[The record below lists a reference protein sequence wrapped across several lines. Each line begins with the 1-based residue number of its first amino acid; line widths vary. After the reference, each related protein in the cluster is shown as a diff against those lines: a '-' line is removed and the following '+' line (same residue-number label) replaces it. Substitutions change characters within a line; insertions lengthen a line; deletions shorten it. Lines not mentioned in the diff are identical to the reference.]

1 MAFDQRRRDELEELG
16 YTVFGSVYPPGLVE
30 RLRVAIDETALLRPD
45 ALASYEANPFQ
56 VP

>member
-30 RLRVAIDETALLRPD
+30 RLRFAIDETALLRPD